1 MYKKKSIIILRI
13 EIKIYLKFNVLLIK
27 LINQPNKKKH
37 FEGEHNKMDAWK
49 NPSIVNNF
57 LTNTRKSMPL
67 GREQFDILLR
77 LISKSQID
85 VNNFIDLGC
94 GDGILANTIL
104 TQYPDANG
112 LLLDYS
118 SSMIDAAKDWMSG
131 FQNQRIIQ
139 SDLSKSD
146 WLDNIISEPEV
157 VVSGYAIHHLKNAR
171 KYELFEEIFEIL
183 KPGGIFINMDH
194 VASTTSFGNS
204 LFNELMVDALYI
216 KLKDEGKE
224 KSKMDLLREYVNRPD
239 QYDNILLPVTMQCD
253 WLREIGYS
261 DVDCYFK
268 CFELAI
274 YAGIKNK

>member
-1 MYKKKSIIILRI
+1 
-13 EIKIYLKFNVLLIK
+13 
-27 LINQPNKKKH
+27 
-37 FEGEHNKMDAWK
+37 MDAWK

-57 LTNTRKSMPL
+57 LANTRKSMPL

-77 LISKSQID
+77 LISKSQTD

-118 SSMIDAAKDWMSG
+118 SSMIDAAKDRMSD
-131 FQNQRIIQ
+131 FQNQSIIQ
-139 SDLSKSD
+139 SDLSKND
-146 WLDNIISEPEV
+146 WSDNIISEPEV
-157 VVSGYAIHHLKNAR
+157 VVSGYAIHHLKNGR
-171 KYELFEEIFEIL
+171 KFELFEEIFEIL

-194 VASTTSFGNS
+194 VASITSFGNS
-204 LFNELMVDALYI
+204 LFNEFMVDALYA
-216 KLKDEGKE
+216 KLKDEGNE
-224 KSKMDLLREYVNRPD
+224 RSKIDLLEEYVNRPD

-253 WLREIGYS
+253 WLKEIGYS

>member
-1 MYKKKSIIILRI
+1 M
-13 EIKIYLKFNVLLIK
+13 
-27 LINQPNKKKH
+27 KKH
-37 FEGEHNKMDAWK
+37 FEGENNKMDAWK

-77 LISKSQID
+77 LISKSQTD

-118 SSMIDAAKDWMSG
+118 SSMIDAAKDRMSD

-139 SDLSKSD
+139 SDLSKSN
-146 WLDNIISEPEV
+146 WQDNVTNKPEV
-157 VVSGYAIHHLKNAR
+157 VVSGYAIHHLKNRR

-183 KPGGIFINMDH
+183 KPDGIFINMDH

-204 LFNELMVDALYI
+204 LFNDLMVDALYI

-224 KSKMDLLREYVNRPD
+224 KSRIDLLREYVNRPD

-253 WLREIGYS
+253 WLKEIGYS